1 MSDRRLSCG
10 DIVASNK
17 RNSSILIV
25 CSQAVDVRI
34 DNAHVKHDCKEHDMV
49 VIRNIRLMD
58 CLLESI
64 ANDPSFVEELTLL
77 ELAD

>member
-1 MSDRRLSCG
+1 MPEQRLYCG

-17 RNSSILIV
+17 RDNSILVV
-25 CSQAVDVRI
+25 CSQAVGIRI
-34 DNAHVKHDCKEHDMV
+34 DSAHVKHSCKEHDMV
-49 VIRNIRLMD
+49 VIRNTRLMD